1 MVTVSSAHAE
11 NIQHSVMSLSE
22 TVSSR
27 IESLTGLP
35 STMTSAMPS
44 AVALAN
50 RTAVEQMDVQRS
62 WALSFGRMIIF
73 LIKVIPGILFWII
86 TFTTITLPTFLF
98 TLFSTSLTV
107 TMNATTL

>member
-1 MVTVSSAHAE
+1 MAVSSAYAE
-11 NIQHSVMSLSE
+11 NIQHSVMSLSGTASSDIE
-22 TVSSR
+22 T
-27 IESLTGLP
+27 LTSVP
-35 STMTSAMPS
+35 STMASAMPS

-50 RTAVEQMDVQRS
+50 RTTMEQMNIQRS